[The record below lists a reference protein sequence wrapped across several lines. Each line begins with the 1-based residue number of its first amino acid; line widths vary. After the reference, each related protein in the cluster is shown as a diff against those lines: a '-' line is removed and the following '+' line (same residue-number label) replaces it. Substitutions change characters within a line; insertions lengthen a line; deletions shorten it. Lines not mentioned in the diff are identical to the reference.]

1 MSVLKQ
7 LGAILLM
14 AAMSLPLWAGSTLSA
29 DPAEVV
35 FRSQVTGEK
44 SVKIQ
49 LYNLAKE
56 KTTLQVQNFD
66 GKILFKQQIRNHN
79 GYSLLLNLGQLPEG
93 NYIIQV
99 SQEDGAKAQVVRV
112 NEDGLL
118 LSKVVD
124 EG

>member
-1 MSVLKQ
+1 
-7 LGAILLM
+7 M
-14 AAMSLPLWAGSTLSA
+14 AAMSLPVWASSTFSA

-56 KTTLQVQNFD
+56 KTTLQVQNLE
-66 GKILFKQQIRNHN
+66 GKVLFEQQIRNHN

-124 EG
+124 EK